1 MKYDLMESKEPNFS
15 STFLRRVILL
25 DKVLEDYLPLS
36 FPCDYKSPK
45 GYLEGIASDFFYLI
59 EDENVLQIDGD
70 RELLA
75 WFYADVYDYITIM
88 KKDELIEYWNLSCNK
103 EESEIN
109 ESTNNKER
117 SLIPYIRRRIPG
129 DVLLDEFYDSLEKA
143 KEWFERDY
151 KKEFKIMSFSNF
163 EYITLSMTMD
173 GIHWMLMDS
182 SPSDVQWYDHAFN
195 GLKQFFGGILKK
207 EYNKV
212 IEKNGLL
219 PLNESR
225 IPTETDYLG
234 WEVPRE
240 LYDELDKIGVKR
252 YDKKNDKIYVAE
264 FHFDNEAVVFE
275 ILDLYGEI
283 YGNSE
288 INVPIEY
295 NSHHTIKLKD
305 LPKKVKRYLLRRI
318 KPKWIE
324 YFKANNQKS
333 SLNENVSKKNKL
345 EDKMTEFLYKLTK
358 DDKFPETFKEFK
370 LELVYNPYIYKN
382 TNLYII
388 SIMEPGFTTRKE
400 SPSDELT
407 INNILVGHLNKKP
420 SLFRSIFGGFFNIIY
435 KEYTTEKDLPKLM
448 RYIRGEDMHFQEIT
462 KAQQQP
468 GHDDNWTDNLLE
480 DLKPWGVSNATKN
493 KYKMGPLDEEE
504 DFQED
509 EVLKETKLQKI
520 VNHYIEKLLKDE
532 ELPESFLE
540 FKTFTLNDTQ
550 TPRSGSKILYVI
562 PVFRDDFMSVPY
574 RDWETLE
581 KVFKPLV
588 KKLEAAFVGHFNKV
602 TTKPPKTPKNYIKT
616 IKSLSKF
623 GNRI

>member
-1 MKYDLMESKEPNFS
+1 MESKEPNFS

-25 DKVLEDYLPLS
+25 DKVLEDYLPDS
-36 FPCDYKSPK
+36 YPCDYKSPK

-59 EDENVLQIDGD
+59 EDHHELLQTDGD
-70 RELLA
+70 RELLT

-117 SLIPYIRRRIPG
+117 SLIPYIRRRIPA

-182 SPSDVQWYDHAFN
+182 SPSDAEWYDHAFN

-295 NSHHTIKLKD
+295 DSHHIFKLKD

-333 SLNENVSKKNKL
+333 SLNE
-345 EDKMTEFLYKLTK
+345 
-358 DDKFPETFKEFK
+358 
-370 LELVYNPYIYKN
+370 
-382 TNLYII
+382 
-388 SIMEPGFTTRKE
+388 
-400 SPSDELT
+400 
-407 INNILVGHLNKKP
+407 
-420 SLFRSIFGGFFNIIY
+420 
-435 KEYTTEKDLPKLM
+435 
-448 RYIRGEDMHFQEIT
+448 
-462 KAQQQP
+462 
-468 GHDDNWTDNLLE
+468 
-480 DLKPWGVSNATKN
+480 DLKNWGVIDN
-493 KYKMGPLDEEE
+493 KMGPLDEEE

-520 VNHYIEKLLKDE
+520 VNHYIETLLKDE

-602 TTKPPKTPKNYIKT
+602 TIKPPKTPENYIKT